1 MAPSQKPPNG
11 HGLPGPSP
19 IIPGRPG
26 RPSYSL
32 DALRELV
39 ERQFIDET
47 ANRADILL
55 ELDDAAK
62 RRALIAEV
70 ADYVLAIEAITLS
83 AADRRRLIEQA
94 YRNLFTFGPLEPLL
108 QDEHVTEI
116 VIDGPHQV
124 RARWGLGKLQATEI
138 TFDDIYH
145 LEGVLQRAL
154 STVGAALRP
163 DSPFLELGVQLLGRA
178 ARLSVATPPV
188 SAQYMLEMRL
198 HPRQGLT
205 LEALAERGALSAQ
218 VIALLR
224 AVVQGGH
231 GLLIVGEAG
240 TGKTTLAAAL
250 SHALPTEAPAL
261 AVQRAAEMHLPPHI
275 APRLPAP
282 PTPQTPAQPFG
293 DVLSAALAETPA
305 WLLVDEVR
313 GDDEAAALW
322 DALNREG
329 LPRYLW
335 TFRAPPQPERLK
347 SALGMAIRR
356 AAPTAPQTAINRA
369 LAERLPFVV
378 TLRREGKRARVETV
392 AEWTLGDG
400 GETLAL
406 RPLLSAQGASWAL
419 SGERPQRDLPLPAS
433 WWQG

>member
-1 MAPSQKPPNG
+1 MAPGQKPPNG
-11 HGLPGPSP
+11 HGPHGPSP

-26 RPSYSL
+26 RPSFSL

-39 ERQFIDET
+39 ERQFAEET

-55 ELDDAAK
+55 ELDDAEK
-62 RRALIAEV
+62 RRALIAEI
-70 ADYVLAIEAITLS
+70 ADYVLAVEAITL
-83 AADRRRLIEQA
+83 APADRRRIVEQA

-108 QDEHVTEI
+108 QDERVTEI
-116 VIDGPHQV
+116 VIDGPYQV
-124 RARWGLGKLQATEI
+124 RARWGLGKLQATAI
-138 TFDDIYH
+138 TFDDAYH

-163 DSPFLELGVQLLGRA
+163 DSPFLELGVELMGRT
-178 ARLSVATPPV
+178 ARISVASPPV
-188 SAQYMLEMRL
+188 SAQYMLEVRL
-198 HPRQGLT
+198 HPRQPLT
-205 LEALAERGALSAQ
+205 LEALAERGALSVQ

-250 SHALPTEAPAL
+250 SHALPADAPAL
-261 AVQRAAEMHLPPHI
+261 AVERAAEMHLPPHI
-275 APRLPAP
+275 APRIPTP
-282 PTPQTPAQPFG
+282 PTPQAPAQPFG
-293 DVLSAALAETPA
+293 DALSAALAEAPA

-322 DALNREG
+322 DALTRADP
-329 LPRYLW
+329 PRYLW

-347 SALGMAIRR
+347 AALGMAIRR
-356 AAPTAPQTAINRA
+356 AAPAAPQAAINRA
-369 LAERLPFVV
+369 LAERLPFVI
-378 TLRREGKRARVETV
+378 TLRREGERARVETV
-392 AEWTLGDG
+392 AEWEAREE
-400 GETLAL
+400 GEALAL
-406 RPLLSAQGASWAL
+406 RPLLRAQGTGWAL
-419 SGERPQRDLPLPAS
+419 TGALPQHELPLPAS